1 MVLVYPPEQGLSVWN
16 GRDLLRIA
24 SVLQYLHLP
33 NGKVVETSGSAVVF
47 ASMIRSILRDGP
59 IATAASLIA
68 VLIIISF
75 TIRPAAAAL
84 MALAT
89 LMLGVLLMVGGAG
102 WAQVRVTFLNFIAL
116 PITFGIGA
124 EYALN
129 VITRYREER
138 DIVQAVVSTG
148 AAVALCSWTT
158 IVGYGSL
165 LAARNQA
172 LQGFGLMA
180 ILGEVSCL
188 SAAIIALPAVLLWRK
203 ARPLYE
209 HPGRTRASTRR
220 RTGARPRAAVDDRL
234 SDDRAAATARAVSGA
249 GEARRPSRR

>member
-1 MVLVYPPEQGLSVWN
+1 MACGT
-16 GRDLLRIA
+16 LL
-24 SVLQYLHLP
+24 
-33 NGKVVETSGSAVVF
+33 
-47 ASMIRSILRDGP
+47 
-59 IATAASLIA
+59 
-68 VLIIISF
+68 
-75 TIRPAAAAL
+75 
-84 MALAT
+84 
-89 LMLGVLLMVGGAG
+89 LGVVLMVGGAG

-138 DIVQAVVSTG
+138 DVVRAVVSTG

-180 ILGEVSCL
+180 IFGEISCL
-188 SAAIIALPAVLLWRK
+188 SAAIVALPAFLFWWQRHSGSRTVGLDTGPATLRTS
-203 ARPLYE
+203 ARP
-209 HPGRTRASTRR
+209 
-220 RTGARPRAAVDDRL
+220 GAAHHDDRL
-234 SDDRAAATARAVSGA
+234 D
-249 GEARRPSRR
+249 

>member
-1 MVLVYPPEQGLSVWN
+1 M
-16 GRDLLRIA
+16 
-24 SVLQYLHLP
+24 QYLHLA
-33 NGKVVETSGSAVVF
+33 NGKVVETSGGAVVF
-47 ASMIRSILRDGP
+47 AAMIRSILHDGP

-68 VLIIISF
+68 VLVIICF

-84 MALAT
+84 LALAT

-102 WAQVRVTFLNFIAL
+102 WAQVHVTFLNFIAL

-138 DIVQAVVSTG
+138 DVVRAVVSTG

-165 LAARNQA
+165 LAARNRA

-180 ILGEVSCL
+180 ILGEIACL
-188 SAAIIALPAVLLWRK
+188 SAAIIALPAVLLWRR
-203 ARPLYE
+203 ARPLD
-209 HPGRTRASTRR
+209 ST
-220 RTGARPRAAVDDRL
+220 ANDSVE
-234 SDDRAAATARAVSGA
+234 ATTETLRD
-249 GEARRPSRR
+249 SRDSQSSIL